1 MYLHRDNASKYFLLR
16 SSHVKILLDVY
27 RGSKTIS
34 FITHWQPI
42 KPVIFTDK
50 KYNWFK
56 KQCRGSCF
64 KSFFFLNI
72 TDSNCWHF
80 TIVDRLED
88 GRSAAGEALI
98 YLFVCVFLPTLE
110 GGGGCNRA
118 RLHRGQLC
126 LVVALIL

>member
-27 RGSKTIS
+27 RASKTIC

-64 KSFFFLNI
+64 KSIFLKNI
-72 TDSNCWHF
+72 TDSNCCHF

-110 GGGGCNRA
+110 GEGGCNRA